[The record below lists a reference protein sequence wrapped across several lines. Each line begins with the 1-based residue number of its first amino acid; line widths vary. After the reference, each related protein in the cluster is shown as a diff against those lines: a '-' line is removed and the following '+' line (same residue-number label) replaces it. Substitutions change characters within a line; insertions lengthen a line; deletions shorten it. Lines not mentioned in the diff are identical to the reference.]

1 MSRRQ
6 VLAFAVVFLLYA
18 ALIVAT
24 LLFGEDDAGGS
35 PRCDQHAGTGQCI
48 NPPVIWRP
56 DYAG

>member
-1 MSRRQ
+1 MSTARLL
-6 VLAFAVVFLLYA
+6 VALVFVTAFWVTTTILMLA
-18 ALIVAT
+18 
-24 LLFGEDDAGGS
+24 DQAGGQ